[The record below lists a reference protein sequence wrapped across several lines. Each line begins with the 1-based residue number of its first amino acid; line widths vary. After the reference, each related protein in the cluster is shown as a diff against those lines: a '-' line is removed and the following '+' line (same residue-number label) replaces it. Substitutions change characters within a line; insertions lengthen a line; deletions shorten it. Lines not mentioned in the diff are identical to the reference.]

1 MTRQQTM
8 KSKKP
13 STNNLA
19 ENYELAPPPKISKT
33 KSRRHR
39 LPRSDLSPKLSP
51 PYSENKLQHTIIA
64 SSEKEPSDSPSLKT
78 PVNSPEHKQ
87 LDATQS
93 PHTPVAQSPD
103 YNLVYQTPETPTE
116 YPPPTPRKESQA
128 HGLTWE
134 KDILHNSFRVP
145 LYILDDRKKNAE
157 FDLEAK
163 YNKLVKG
170 VNLSVKVS
178 GSNTI
183 NMGDCRRVYKEVAS
197 GIPIHLVV
205 IQYKQVGN
213 KKKIFKITEFDLTG
227 AKELL
232 FGDIRFEDLEKLD
245 KAIKSLPRCSTPKS
259 TNKRSL
265 RFMRD
270 DIYSQRSV
278 RKSIRL
284 NIKCTKQQRRLQFSI
299 QNWAK
304 FVADNR
310 ERVVLES
317 TTNKFRKGF
326 IRPALLSEQRKRK
339 DKISNKILE
348 QSNIEFMPGTSI
360 DIVSD

>member
-1 MTRQQTM
+1 MLPRRRTG
-8 KSKKP
+8 KSKIA
-13 STNNLA
+13 NNNSA
-19 ENYELAPPPKISKT
+19 ENYQLSIPPN
-33 KSRRHR
+33 KSRKTVKRYSLKIHN
-39 LPRSDLSPKLSP
+39 LSPISSPYLSSKAP
-51 PYSENKLQHTIIA
+51 QNSITPTKIDLANTHSN
-64 SSEKEPSDSPSLKT
+64 EPMSVDEDVL
-78 PVNSPEHKQ
+78 
-87 LDATQS
+87 
-93 PHTPVAQSPD
+93 HTPVQSPD
-103 YNLVYQTPETPTE
+103 YNLIYQTPETPAE

-145 LYILDDRKKNAE
+145 LYILDDRNKNAE

-163 YNKLVKG
+163 HNKLVKG

-183 NMGDCRRVYKEVAS
+183 NMGDCRRVFKEVAS
-197 GIPIHLVV
+197 AIPIHLVV
-205 IQYKQVGN
+205 IQYKQVAN
-213 KKKIFKITEFDLTG
+213 KKKIVKITEFDLTG

-278 RKSIRL
+278 RKSLRL
-284 NIKCTKQQRRLQFSI
+284 NIKCTKEQRRLQFSI

-310 ERVVLES
+310 DRVILES
-317 TTNKFRKGF
+317 TTNKFRKGY
-326 IRPALLSEQRKRK
+326 IRPELLSEPRKRK
-339 DKISNKILE
+339 EKISNNILK
-348 QSNIEFMPGTSI
+348 QSNVEFMPGTSI

>member
-1 MTRQQTM
+1 MLTRRQTG
-8 KSKKP
+8 KSKKA
-13 STNNLA
+13 NNNA
-19 ENYELAPPPKISKT
+19 GENYQFAPLPKMSRNR
-33 KSRRHR
+33 SRRR
-39 LPRSDLSPKLSP
+39 VFQNRDLSPTSS
-51 PYSENKLQHTIIA
+51 PYSASRLPQNSITPTKNEQPISTSLQ
-64 SSEKEPSDSPSLKT
+64 T
-78 PVNSPEHKQ
+78 PVNSPSTAQ
-87 LDATQS
+87 MSQAIS
-93 PHTPVAQSPD
+93 PHTPVQSPD
-103 YNLVYQTPETPTE
+103 YNLIYQTPETPTE

-145 LYILDDRKKNAE
+145 LYILDDRKQNAE

-163 YNKLVKG
+163 HNKLVKG

-213 KKKIFKITEFDLTG
+213 KKKIVKITEFDLTD

-232 FGDIRFEDLEKLD
+232 FGDITIDDLEKLD

-278 RKSIRL
+278 RKSLRL
-284 NIKCTKQQRRLQFSI
+284 NIKCTKEQRRLQFSI

-310 ERVVLES
+310 ERVILES
-317 TTNKFRKGF
+317 TSNKFRKGF
-326 IRPALLSEQRKRK
+326 IRPSLLSEPRKRK
-339 DKISNKILE
+339 EKISNKILE

-360 DIVSD
+360 DIVS

>member
-1 MTRQQTM
+1 MMTRHRTG
-8 KSKKP
+8 KSKQAI
-13 STNNLA
+13 NNSSA
-19 ENYELAPPPKISKT
+19 ENYELAPPPKIGKT
-33 KSRRHR
+33 KSKRRE
-39 LPRSDLSPKLSP
+39 LTSIDLSPGIL
-51 PYSENKLQHTIIA
+51 PYSENKI
-64 SSEKEPSDSPSLKT
+64 SPIRQTKNDLGKNSNLKT
-78 PVNSPEHKQ
+78 PVPSPEHK
-87 LDATQS
+87 LLTDEPS

-103 YNLVYQTPETPTE
+103 YNLIYKTPETPVE

-134 KDILHNSFRVP
+134 KDILHNSFKVP
-145 LYILDDRKKNAE
+145 LCILDDRKKNSE

-163 YNKLVKG
+163 YNKLDED

-183 NMGDCRRVYKEVAS
+183 NMGDCRRVYKQVAS
-197 GIPIHLVV
+197 GIPIHLIV

-213 KKKIFKITEFDLTG
+213 KKKIVRITEFDLTG

-232 FGDIRFEDLEKLD
+232 FGDITIEDLEKLD

-270 DIYSQRSV
+270 DIYSQRTI

-284 NIKCTKQQRRLQFSI
+284 NIKCTKEQRRLQFSI

-317 TTNKFRKGF
+317 KTNKFRKGY
-326 IRPALLSEQRKRK
+326 IRPELISEPRKRK
-339 DKISNKILE
+339 EKISTKILQ

>member
-1 MTRQQTM
+1 MMTRRWTG
-8 KSKKP
+8 KSKI
-13 STNNLA
+13 TNNNSA
-19 ENYELAPPPKISKT
+19 ENYQLAPLPKISRN
-33 KSRRHR
+33 KSRRQGLTSH
-39 LPRSDLSPKLSP
+39 DLSPTLSP
-51 PYSENKLQHTIIA
+51 YSVSRLPPNSMTPTK
-64 SSEKEPSDSPSLKT
+64 KELSDSPSLQT
-78 PVNSPEHKQ
+78 PVNSPSTAQMPPES
-87 LDATQS
+87 TQ
-93 PHTPVAQSPD
+93 TPIGQSPD
-103 YNLVYQTPETPTE
+103 YNLIYQTPETPLE

-163 YNKLVKG
+163 HNKLVKG

-213 KKKIFKITEFDLTG
+213 KKKIVKITEFDLTD

-232 FGDIRFEDLEKLD
+232 FGDITIDDLEKLD
-245 KAIKSLPRCSTPKS
+245 KAIKSFPRCSTPKS

-278 RKSIRL
+278 RKSLRL
-284 NIKCTKQQRRLQFSI
+284 NIKCTKEQRRLQFSI

-310 ERVVLES
+310 NRVVLES
-317 TTNKFRKGF
+317 TRNKFRKGY
-326 IRPALLSEQRKRK
+326 IRPELLSEPRKRK
-339 DKISNKILE
+339 EKISNEILN

-360 DIVSD
+360 DIVND